1 MVFSLQKKKKKH
13 IKTITAYHSRVFAR
27 LPLQVSRLNISFKSY
42 RTFPYKGCAEC
53 VSIEKSKLTI

>member
-1 MVFSLQKKKKKH
+1 MVFSLQKKKH
-13 IKTITAYHSRVFAR
+13 IKTITAY
-27 LPLQVSRLNISFKSY
+27 ISFKSY